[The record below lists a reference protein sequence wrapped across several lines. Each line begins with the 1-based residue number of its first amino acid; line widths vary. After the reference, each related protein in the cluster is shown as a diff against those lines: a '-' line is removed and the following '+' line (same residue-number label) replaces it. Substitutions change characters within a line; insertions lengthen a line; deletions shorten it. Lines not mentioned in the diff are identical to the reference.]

1 VALLIPATTAFAVPS
16 KADKVAQA
24 RIVKSQIDSLDHKVD
39 IATENYLDAQ
49 ILHGQA
55 LVQTRKAAQ
64 RVAKAEK
71 RIKQLQTHLRTR
83 ASGMYRSGPLGF
95 VDVLFGSKSFEQ
107 FARTWDV
114 LKQLN
119 AEDAAAVVE
128 MKAAREEATAAH
140 VQLAAKERVAA
151 KQVKIM
157 SSNKASIVAQLAKRK
172 NALAGLQSE
181 IAALQAAE
189 EARQAVEARAWAA
202 SAQQS
207 SSGGGGDSRQYPAP
221 TRAPRGEV
229 VSIARKYLGAPYVWG
244 ADGPNTF
251 DCSGFTM
258 FVYRQVGVSLPHS
271 SRAQIGSGERVSR
284 GDLQPGD
291 LVFFGSPI
299 HHVGMYVG
307 GGMYIHAPH
316 TGDVVKISPLSRGDY
331 AGACRP

>member
-1 VALLIPATTAFAVPS
+1 M
-16 KADKVAQA
+16 AQA
-24 RIVKSQIDSLDHKVD
+24 RIVKSQIDVLDHRVD

-83 ASGMYRSGPLGF
+83 ATGMYRSGPLGF

-140 VQLAAKERVAA
+140 AQLAAKERAAA
-151 KQVKIM
+151 KQVRIM

-172 NALAGLQSE
+172 NALAGLQTE

-207 SSGGGGDSRQYPAP
+207 SSGGGGGDSYPAP

-229 VSIARKYLGAPYVWG
+229 VSVARKYLGAPYVWG

-331 AGACRP
+331 AGASRP